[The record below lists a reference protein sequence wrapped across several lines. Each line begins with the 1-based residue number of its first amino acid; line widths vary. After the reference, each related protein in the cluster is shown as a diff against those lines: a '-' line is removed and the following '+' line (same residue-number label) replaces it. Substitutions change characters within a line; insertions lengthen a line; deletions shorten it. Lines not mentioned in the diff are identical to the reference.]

1 MYQDHSDAELIE
13 ELRTSNEEDKK
24 VIFLTFYDRY
34 KNLVLKI
41 SYQLLGDYDMAADV
55 LHDVFVR
62 VIQSVDGL
70 KDGGVFKC
78 WIITITRNRC
88 ADLLRRTSYLKN
100 TEPLDPKIEVR
111 FAERTEDIVVASLD
125 RKKILEL
132 LSGCIKRL
140 DDFHLNIFKLRWK
153 GLKSAKIS
161 GCLGIDKA
169 QLRRSYDRIKNVL
182 EGCMQSKGFAVSI
195 EQIISLGELDE

>member
-62 VIQSVDGL
+62 VIRSVDGL
-70 KDGGVFKC
+70 KDGAVFKC

-132 LSGCIKRL
+132 LSDCIKRL

-153 GLKSAKIS
+153 GLQSAKIS

-169 QLRRSYDRIKNVL
+169 HLRRSYDRIKNVL